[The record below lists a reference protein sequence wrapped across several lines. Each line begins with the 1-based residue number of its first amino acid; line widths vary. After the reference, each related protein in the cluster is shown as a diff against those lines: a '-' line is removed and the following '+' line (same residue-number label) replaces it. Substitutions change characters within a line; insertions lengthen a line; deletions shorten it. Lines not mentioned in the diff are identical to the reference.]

1 MRVNIR
7 IGIYL
12 IQESASI
19 ILIEHSREPPR
30 LFLERLHVLDL
41 DNKDVPGF
49 RPFDVKGTGQI
60 VDLGEVD
67 ILHIVRAIV
76 VADLPPRPVDTF
88 DLDDLAALDL
98 AGKGHWKAAL
108 VGHAEAAIVVGL
120 LAVGMP
126 SVLDK
131 SMD

>member
-1 MRVNIR
+1 MNIR

-19 ILIEHSREPPR
+19 ILIEHSREPPW

-41 DNKDVPGF
+41 DNEDIA
-49 RPFDVKGTGQI
+49 RLCPFDVKGTGQI

-67 ILHIVRAIV
+67 ILHVVRAIV
-76 VADLPPRPVDTF
+76 VADLSPCPVDTF

-98 AGKGHWKAAL
+98 SGKGH
-108 VGHAEAAIVVGL
+108 
-120 LAVGMP
+120 
-126 SVLDK
+126 
-131 SMD
+131 